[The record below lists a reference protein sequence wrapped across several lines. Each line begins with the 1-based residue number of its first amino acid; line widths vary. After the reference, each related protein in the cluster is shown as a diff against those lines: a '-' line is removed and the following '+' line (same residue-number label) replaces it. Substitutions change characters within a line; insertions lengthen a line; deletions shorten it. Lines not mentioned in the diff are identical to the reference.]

1 MYTSVRNNLILSEK
15 SPWVLLYSIE
25 LNMIL
30 ILLQEKKVG
39 YIKHP
44 NLMPL
49 YAFCE
54 EEGWVDK
61 VECFYLSFFFLSV
74 GYLPVWVICWKF
86 FLVIAKIDRRL
97 LSEKNIKHND
107 YINTLFNNEQIY
119 HKVKTIRSV
128 NRELGSYEVIVTRHL
143 AFDDKRYM
151 HEDGVTCYASGHY

>member
-1 MYTSVRNNLILSEK
+1 MKELSLSRRFSFVFGWGLSAGGGNLL
-15 SPWVLLYSIE
+15 
-25 LNMIL
+25 
-30 ILLQEKKVG
+30 
-39 YIKHP
+39 
-44 NLMPL
+44 
-49 YAFCE
+49 
-54 EEGWVDK
+54 
-61 VECFYLSFFFLSV
+61 
-74 GYLPVWVICWKF
+74 KF

-107 YINTLFNNEQIY
+107 YINTLFNNEQIC

>member
-54 EEGWVDK
+54 EEG
-61 VECFYLSFFFLSV
+61 
-74 GYLPVWVICWKF
+74 
-86 FLVIAKIDRRL
+86 
-97 LSEKNIKHND
+97 
-107 YINTLFNNEQIY
+107 
-119 HKVKTIRSV
+119 
-128 NRELGSYEVIVTRHL
+128 
-143 AFDDKRYM
+143 
-151 HEDGVTCYASGHY
+151 